1 MRANMRA
8 NEFFGEMLMESLLV
22 KLIQIA
28 FGLSLFVNALLFI
41 PQAVVLYKKKDASE
55 ISLLT
60 FVGFVIMQALAV
72 LHGLV
77 VKDYLLMFGFL
88 LSMLSCGTVASLA
101 IYYRLRPVTSTC

>member
-1 MRANMRA
+1 MRLLGVFM
-8 NEFFGEMLMESLLV
+8 EPFFV
-22 KLIQIA
+22 KLVEIG

-41 PQAVVLYKKKDASE
+41 PQAIVLYQKKDASE
-55 ISLLT
+55 ISLFT

-88 LSMLSCGTVASLA
+88 LSLLCCATVACLA
-101 IYYRLRPVTSTC
+101 IYYRLRPISNMTN